1 MPTFNCTFKCAK
13 LVNPGLKHSVSA
25 KWIPDGEESETVFAN
40 ASDER
45 PTQGMTIL
53 DAGRRDCLR
62 KMKHGAM
69 LGAGV
74 GGAAGF
80 LFGSYEA
87 VQIRGIP
94 MSQKMGLALR
104 NTVGGSLVFGFFLA
118 IGTGIRS
125 CSTRERF

>member
-1 MPTFNCTFKCAK
+1 MAF
-13 LVNPGLKHSVSA
+13 
-25 KWIPDGEESETVFAN
+25 
-40 ASDER
+40 
-45 PTQGMTIL
+45 M

-69 LGAGV
+69 LGGGV

-94 MSQKMGLALR
+94 IPQKMGLVLR
-104 NTVGGSLVFGFFLA
+104 NSVGGSIVFGFFLA

-125 CSTRERF
+125 CNARERY

>member
-1 MPTFNCTFKCAK
+1 MAF
-13 LVNPGLKHSVSA
+13 
-25 KWIPDGEESETVFAN
+25 
-40 ASDER
+40 
-45 PTQGMTIL
+45 M

-69 LGAGV
+69 LGGGV

-94 MSQKMGLALR
+94 IPQVSFSMLNVTCAPT
-104 NTVGGSLVFGFFLA
+104 N
-118 IGTGIRS
+118 
-125 CSTRERF
+125 